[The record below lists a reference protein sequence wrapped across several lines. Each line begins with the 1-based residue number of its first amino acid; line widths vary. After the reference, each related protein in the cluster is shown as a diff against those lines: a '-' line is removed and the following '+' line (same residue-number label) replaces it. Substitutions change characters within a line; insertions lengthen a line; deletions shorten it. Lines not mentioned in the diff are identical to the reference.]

1 MDSVVLGLFV
11 FVLISFLVL
20 AARKKTKTFEENI
33 TLTKNQR
40 LAVLNYVNTHKGIYI
55 RLALILQ
62 IDNLSF
68 ISTRVCNPKS
78 ILSCSKS

>member
-1 MDSVVLGLFV
+1 MDSVVVGVFV

-20 AARKKTKTFEENI
+20 AARKSKKTGENI

-68 ISTRVCNPKS
+68 IFTRVCNPKS
-78 ILSCSKS
+78 ILSCSK